1 MATSG
6 TTAFNL
12 SIDEII
18 EEGYERCGIQTNSGY
33 DLRSARRKLNLL
45 FSEWGNRGIHLWKVT
60 LNQVLLV
67 QGQASYAVP
76 SNVSDVL
83 EAYVTTSSGTPTT
96 TTNDI
101 SLAKIDRSAYAA
113 LPNKGAQGQPSQ
125 YFVDRQVTPEIY
137 LYLTPDTN
145 TYTYLKYYSINRI
158 EDAGAYTNDPNVVYR
173 FLPCMCAG
181 LAYYL
186 APLKAPDRIP
196 LLKQMYEDE
205 LMRALEEDGQR
216 TSSFISPPAYFGDGV

>member
-83 EAYVTTSSGTPTT
+83 EAYVTTL
-96 TTNDI
+96 
-101 SLAKIDRSAYAA
+101 LA
-113 LPNKGAQGQPSQ
+113 LLQLQPMIL
-125 YFVDRQVTPEIY
+125 V
-137 LYLTPDTN
+137 
-145 TYTYLKYYSINRI
+145 
-158 EDAGAYTNDPNVVYR
+158 
-173 FLPCMCAG
+173 
-181 LAYYL
+181 
-186 APLKAPDRIP
+186 
-196 LLKQMYEDE
+196 
-205 LMRALEEDGQR
+205 
-216 TSSFISPPAYFGDGV
+216 